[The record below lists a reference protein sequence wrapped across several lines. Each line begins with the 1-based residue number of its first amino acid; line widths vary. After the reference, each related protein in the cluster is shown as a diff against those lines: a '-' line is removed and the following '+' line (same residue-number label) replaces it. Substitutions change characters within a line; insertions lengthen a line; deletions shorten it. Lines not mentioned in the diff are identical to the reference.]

1 MGRGGRMGTNLCYDL
16 AMTIQVQHTRRRRPD
31 STEIHIDDFDIET
44 VFDLFPVRHPFE
56 LEIGSG
62 KGRFLLERA
71 AKHPE
76 RNFLGIDYAWR
87 FLREGHA
94 HAMQRR
100 LENVRFLKAE
110 ASDVVH
116 RLVRDESLDIVHI
129 YFPDP
134 WPKRQQRKRRLLT
147 PDFFKLLHRRLVPGG
162 QLELATDNFE
172 YLIVFKKALV
182 EAGDTLW
189 SRVRESRNERLLDPE
204 ILTHFEAKYRRQG
217 RLLYY
222 IELLK

>member
-1 MGRGGRMGTNLCYDL
+1 MS
-16 AMTIQVQHTRRRRPD
+16 IEFKRRRHPG
-31 STEIHIDDFDIET
+31 STEKRLEDLNLAT
-44 VFDLFPVRHPFE
+44 VFDLFPNHHPFE

-87 FLREGHA
+87 FLREGH
-94 HAMQRR
+94 QRIAQR
-100 LENVRFLKAE
+100 GLENLRFYKAE
-110 ASDVVH
+110 GGDVVRH
-116 RLVRDESLDIVHI
+116 LIPDASIDIFHI

-147 PDFFKLLHRRLVPGG
+147 PEFFQLLHQRLKPGG
-162 QLELATDNFE
+162 KLELATDNFQ
-172 YLIVFKKALV
+172 YLVFFKKSLV

-189 SRVRESRNERLLDPE
+189 SDVRESRNERLLDPE
-204 ILTHFEAKYRRQG
+204 ILTHFQAKYRREG

-222 IELLK
+222 IELTK

>member
-1 MGRGGRMGTNLCYDL
+1 M
-16 AMTIQVQHTRRRRPD
+16 QTRARKRRPG
-31 STEIHIDDFDIET
+31 STEIRLDDLGVAT
-44 VFDLFPVRHPFE
+44 VFDLFPTPQPFE

-87 FLREGHA
+87 FLREGH
-94 HAMQRR
+94 QRATQR
-100 LENVRFLKAE
+100 GLGNLHFYKAE
-110 ASDVVH
+110 ASEVVGAMIP
-116 RLVRDESLDIVHI
+116 DESVEIFHI

-134 WPKRQQRKRRLLT
+134 WPKRQWRKRRLLT
-147 PDFFKLLHRRLVPGG
+147 PDFFKLLHRRLKPGG
-162 QLELATDNFE
+162 MLELATDNFE
-172 YLIVFKKALV
+172 YLIAFRKALI

-189 SRVRESRNERLLDPE
+189 SAVRESRNERLLDPE

-222 IELLK
+222 IELQK

>member
-1 MGRGGRMGTNLCYDL
+1 M
-16 AMTIQVQHTRRRRPD
+16 AIEVRRKRRHRN
-31 STEIHIDDFDIET
+31 STEVHIDDFNIET
-44 VFDLFPVRHPFE
+44 VFDLFPVRRPFE

-94 HAMQRR
+94 RIPQRGLTNLR
-100 LENVRFLKAE
+100 LYKAE
-110 ASDVVH
+110 AGEVVRRYIPDGSVDVFHV
-116 RLVRDESLDIVHI
+116 

-147 PDFFKLLHRRLVPGG
+147 PEFFMLLHQRLVPGG
-162 QLELATDNFE
+162 KLELATDNFQ
-172 YLIVFKKALV
+172 YLIYFKKALV

-189 SRVRESRNERLLDPE
+189 TDVRESQNERLLDPE
-204 ILTHFEAKYRRQG
+204 ILTHFEAKYRREG
-217 RLLYY
+217 RVLYY
-222 IELLK
+222 IELTK

>member
-1 MGRGGRMGTNLCYDL
+1 MSTEFK
-16 AMTIQVQHTRRRRPD
+16 RRRHPG
-31 STEIHIDDFDIET
+31 STERRLEDLPLTT
-44 VFDLFPVRHPFE
+44 VFDLFADRRPFE

-76 RNFLGIDYAWR
+76 RHFLGIDYAWR
-87 FLREGHA
+87 FLREGHERA
-94 HAMQRR
+94 VQRG
-100 LENVRFLKAE
+100 LSNLFFYKAE
-110 ASDVVH
+110 ASDVVG
-116 RLVRDESLDIVHI
+116 RLIPDESIDVFHI

-147 PDFFKLLHRRLVPGG
+147 PEFFQLLHRRLKPGG
-162 QLELATDNFE
+162 TLELATDNFE
-172 YLIVFKKALV
+172 YLIFFKKALV

-189 SRVRESRNERLLDPE
+189 SAARESRNGRLLDPD
-204 ILTHFEAKYRRQG
+204 ILTHFEAKYRRDG

-222 IELLK
+222 MELVK

>member
-1 MGRGGRMGTNLCYDL
+1 MS
-16 AMTIQVQHTRRRRPD
+16 IEFKRRRHPG
-31 STEIHIDDFDIET
+31 STEKRLEDLNLAT
-44 VFDLFPVRHPFE
+44 VFDLFPNHHPFE

-87 FLREGHA
+87 FLREGH
-94 HAMQRR
+94 QRIAQR
-100 LENVRFLKAE
+100 GLENLRFYKAE
-110 ASDVVH
+110 GGDVVRH
-116 RLVRDESLDIVHI
+116 LIPDASIDIFHI

-147 PDFFKLLHRRLVPGG
+147 PEFFQLLHQRLKPGG
-162 QLELATDNFE
+162 KLELATDNFQ
-172 YLIVFKKALV
+172 YLVFFKKSLV

-189 SRVRESRNERLLDPE
+189 RDVRESRNERLLDPE
-204 ILTHFEAKYRRQG
+204 ILTHFEAKYRREG
-217 RLLYY
+217 RVLYY
-222 IELLK
+222 IELQK

>member
-1 MGRGGRMGTNLCYDL
+1 MSTQLK
-16 AMTIQVQHTRRRRPD
+16 RRRRAG
-31 STEIHIDDFDIET
+31 STEVRIDDFEIET
-44 VFDLFPVRHPFE
+44 VFDLFPNGRPFE

-87 FLREGHA
+87 FLREGH
-94 HAMQRR
+94 QRIAQR
-100 LENVRFLKAE
+100 GIENLHFYKAE
-110 ASDVVH
+110 ASEVVG
-116 RLVRDESLDIVHI
+116 RLIPDTSVAIFHI

-147 PDFFKLLHRRLVPGG
+147 PDFFKLLHCRLEPGG
-162 QLELATDNFE
+162 RLELATDNFE
-172 YLIVFKKALV
+172 YLIAFKKALV

-189 SRVRESRNERLLDPE
+189 REVRESQNERLLDPE

-217 RLLYY
+217 RTLYY
-222 IELLK
+222 IELTK

>member
-1 MGRGGRMGTNLCYDL
+1 MAVTPR
-16 AMTIQVQHTRRRRPD
+16 RRRRPG
-31 STEIHIDDFDIET
+31 STEVRLDDLDITT
-44 VFDLFPVRHPFE
+44 VFDLFASRQPFE

-87 FLREGHA
+87 FLREGHVRA
-94 HAMQRR
+94 ARR
-100 LENVRFLKAE
+100 GLRNLRFFKAE
-110 ASDVVH
+110 AGDVVN
-116 RLVRDESLDIVHI
+116 RLIPDESVEIFHV

-147 PDFFKLLHRRLVPGG
+147 PEFFQLVHHRLRPGG
-162 QLELATDNFE
+162 MLELATDNFE
-172 YLIVFKKALV
+172 YLIFFKKALV

-189 SRVRESRNERLLDPE
+189 AGVRESRNERLLDPE

-217 RLLYY
+217 RDLYY
-222 IELLK
+222 IELTK

>member
-1 MGRGGRMGTNLCYDL
+1 MS
-16 AMTIQVQHTRRRRPD
+16 IEFKRRRRPE
-31 STEIHIDDFDIET
+31 STELRLEDLNLGT
-44 VFDLFPVRHPFE
+44 VFDLFPNRHPFE

-87 FLREGHA
+87 FLREGH
-94 HAMQRR
+94 QRVVQR
-100 LENVRFLKAE
+100 GLKNLFFYKAE
-110 ASDVVH
+110 ASEVV
-116 RLVRDESLDIVHI
+116 RLLIPDASVDIFHI

-147 PDFFKLLHRRLVPGG
+147 PEFFQLLHQRLVPGG
-162 QLELATDNFE
+162 RLELATDNFE
-172 YLIVFKKALV
+172 YLVFFKKSLV
-182 EAGDTLW
+182 YAGDTLW
-189 SRVRESRNERLLDPE
+189 NGVRESQNERLLDPE
-204 ILTHFEAKYRRQG
+204 ILTHFEAKYRREG

-222 IELLK
+222 IELTK

>member
-1 MGRGGRMGTNLCYDL
+1 MS
-16 AMTIQVQHTRRRRPD
+16 IESKRRRRPG
-31 STEIHIDDFDIET
+31 STEKRLEDLNLET
-44 VFDLFPVRHPFE
+44 VFDLFPNRHPFE

-87 FLREGHA
+87 FLREGHERA
-94 HAMQRR
+94 DRRAIRNVFFYKAEGGEVVRR
-100 LENVRFLKAE
+100 LVQ
-110 ASDVVH
+110 
-116 RLVRDESLDIVHI
+116 DESVDIFHI

-147 PDFFKLLHRRLVPGG
+147 PEFFQLLHRRLHPGG
-162 QLELATDNFE
+162 KLELATDNFE
-172 YLIVFKKALV
+172 YLVYFKKALV
-182 EAGDTLW
+182 EAGDSLW
-189 SRVRESRNERLLDPE
+189 SGVRESQNQRILDPE
-204 ILTHFEAKYRRQG
+204 ILTHFEAKYRRAG

-222 IELLK
+222 MELAK

>member
-1 MGRGGRMGTNLCYDL
+1 MAILIER
-16 AMTIQVQHTRRRRPD
+16 RRRRPE
-31 STEIHIDDFDIET
+31 STEVRIEDFDITT
-44 VFDLFPVRHPFE
+44 VFDLFATAAPFE
-56 LEIGSG
+56 MEIGSG

-87 FLREGHA
+87 FLREGH
-94 HAMQRR
+94 QRIDQR
-100 LENVRFLKAE
+100 GLTNLRFYKAE
-110 ASDVVH
+110 ASEVVH
-116 RLVRDESLDIVHI
+116 TLIPDASVDIFHI

-147 PDFFKLLHRRLVPGG
+147 PDFFQLLHQRLVPGG
-162 QLELATDNFE
+162 KLELATDNFE
-172 YLIVFKKALV
+172 YLIAFKKALV

-189 SRVRESRNERLLDPE
+189 NDVRESRNERLLDPE
-204 ILTHFEAKYRRQG
+204 IQTHFEAKYRRQG

-222 IELLK
+222 IELRK

>member
-1 MGRGGRMGTNLCYDL
+1 MS
-16 AMTIQVQHTRRRRPD
+16 IEFKRRRRPD
-31 STEIHIDDFDIET
+31 STEIRVDDFEIAT
-44 VFDLFPVRHPFE
+44 VFDLFPARGPLE

-87 FLREGHA
+87 FLREGH
-94 HAMQRR
+94 QRAEQR
-100 LENVRFLKAE
+100 GLSNVRFLKAE
-110 ASDVVH
+110 AGDVVNG
-116 RLVRDESLDIVHI
+116 LVRDETVAMFHI

-147 PDFFKLLHRRLVPGG
+147 PDFFKLLHRRLQPGG
-162 QLELATDNFE
+162 TLELATDNFQ
-172 YLIVFKKALV
+172 YLIAYKKALV

-189 SRVRESRNERLLDPE
+189 SNVRESRNQRLLDPE
-204 ILTHFEAKYRRQG
+204 VETHFEAKYRREG
-217 RLLYY
+217 RDLYY
-222 IELLK
+222 IELRK

>member
-1 MGRGGRMGTNLCYDL
+1 MAIEY
-16 AMTIQVQHTRRRRPD
+16 TRRRRPG
-31 STEIHIDDFDIET
+31 STEKRLDDLGIT
-44 VFDLFPVRHPFE
+44 SVFDLFPTPQPFE
-56 LEIGSG
+56 MEIGSG

-87 FLREGHA
+87 FLREGHVRA
-94 HAMQRR
+94 AQRG
-100 LENVRFLKAE
+100 LSNLRFYKAE
-110 ASDVVH
+110 ASEVVG
-116 RLVRDESLDIVHI
+116 RMIPDESVAIFHI

-134 WPKRQQRKRRLLT
+134 WPKRQWRKRRLLT
-147 PDFFKLLHRRLVPGG
+147 PDFFKLLHRRLQPGG
-162 QLELATDNFE
+162 RLELATDNFE
-172 YLIVFKKALV
+172 YLIAFKKALV

-189 SRVRESRNERLLDPE
+189 SQTRESQNERLLDPE

-222 IELLK
+222 IELSK

>member
-1 MGRGGRMGTNLCYDL
+1 MPITSG
-16 AMTIQVQHTRRRRPD
+16 RRRRPG
-31 STEIHIDDFDIET
+31 STEIRLDDLDVAS
-44 VFDLFPVRHPFE
+44 VFDLFPALQPFE
-56 LEIGSG
+56 MEIGSG
-62 KGRFLLERA
+62 KGRYLLERA

-87 FLREGHA
+87 FLREGY
-94 HAMQRR
+94 
-100 LENVRFLKAE
+100 VRAAKRGLHNLRFYKAE
-110 ASDVVH
+110 AGEAVN
-116 RLVRDESLDIVHI
+116 RLIPDESVEIFHI

-147 PDFFKLLHRRLVPGG
+147 PDFFKLAHRRLKPGG
-162 QLELATDNFE
+162 KLEVATDNFE
-172 YLIVFKKALV
+172 YLIAFKKALV

-189 SRVRESRNERLLDPE
+189 SGVRESNERLIDPE

-222 IELLK
+222 IELTK

>member
-1 MGRGGRMGTNLCYDL
+1 MS
-16 AMTIQVQHTRRRRPD
+16 IEFKRRRRPE
-31 STEIHIDDFDIET
+31 STEKRLEDLNLGT
-44 VFDLFPVRHPFE
+44 VFDLFPNRHPFE

-87 FLREGHA
+87 FLREGN
-94 HAMQRR
+94 QRAEKR
-100 LENVRFLKAE
+100 ALKNLFFYKAE
-110 ASDVVH
+110 ASDVVQL
-116 RLVRDESLDIVHI
+116 LVPDDSVDIFHV

-147 PDFFKLLHRRLVPGG
+147 PEFFRLLHRRLVPGG
-162 QLELATDNFE
+162 RLELATDNFE
-172 YLIVFKKALV
+172 YLVFFKKALV
-182 EAGDTLW
+182 EAGDALW
-189 SRVRESRNERLLDPE
+189 RDARESRNQRLLDPE
-204 ILTHFEAKYRRQG
+204 ILTHFEAKYRREG

-222 IELLK
+222 MELTR

>member
-1 MGRGGRMGTNLCYDL
+1 MENMSVELK
-16 AMTIQVQHTRRRRPD
+16 RRRRPE
-31 STEIHIDDFDIET
+31 STELRLEDLNLGT
-44 VFDLFPVRHPFE
+44 VFDLFPNRHPFE

-71 AKHPE
+71 AKHPGH
-76 RNFLGIDYAWR
+76 NFLGIDYAWR
-87 FLREGHA
+87 FLREGHERIG
-94 HAMQRR
+94 QRG
-100 LENVRFLKAE
+100 LTNLYFYKAE
-110 ASDVVH
+110 ASDVV
-116 RLVRDESLDIVHI
+116 RSMIPDGTVDIFHI

-147 PDFFKLLHRRLVPGG
+147 PDFFQQLHRQLIAKGK
-162 QLELATDNFE
+162 LELATDNFE
-172 YLIVFKKALV
+172 YLISFKRALV

-189 SRVRESRNERLLDPE
+189 SGVRESRNERILDPE

-222 IELLK
+222 IELTK

>member
-1 MGRGGRMGTNLCYDL
+1 MS
-16 AMTIQVQHTRRRRPD
+16 IQLKRRKRAG
-31 STEIHIDDFDIET
+31 STEIRIDDFELDT
-44 VFDLFPVRHPFE
+44 VFDLFPVKQPFE

-71 AKHPE
+71 AKHPD

-94 HAMQRR
+94 RVSQRG
-100 LENVRFLKAE
+100 LSNVRFLKAE
-110 ASDVVH
+110 AGDVMNA
-116 RLVRDESLDIVHI
+116 LIPDESIEMFHI

-147 PDFFKLLHRRLVPGG
+147 PDFFKLLHGRLRSGG
-162 QLELATDNFE
+162 KLELATDNFE
-172 YLIVFKKALV
+172 YLIAFKAALV

-189 SRVRESRNERLLDPE
+189 SEVRESRDRRLLDPE

-222 IELLK
+222 IELTK